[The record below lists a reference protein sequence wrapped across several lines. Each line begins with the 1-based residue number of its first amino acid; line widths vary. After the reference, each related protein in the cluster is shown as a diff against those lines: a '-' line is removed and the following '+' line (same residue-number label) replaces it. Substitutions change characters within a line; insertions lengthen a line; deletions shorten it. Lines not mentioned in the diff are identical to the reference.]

1 LAFDN
6 QMRLLGRNIRDH
18 AVAGY
23 AIAAILS
30 LIAIGIRF
38 EADPYLPPGF
48 PFLTFFPA
56 VILATFVGGAG
67 PGVVAGAIGF
77 LASWYFFMPPAY
89 SFAVTS
95 SAVVALA
102 FYLAI
107 IGVDIAIIDRLMATS
122 AELARQRANAL
133 RLADEKKTL
142 FVEVQHRIG
151 NNLQAISSLL
161 QIQSRTVAD
170 EAARKALVQSMQ
182 RVAIVADIQRRFH
195 NPDEAE
201 GLINTGF
208 VEGLAQ
214 ACLAAAG
221 KEEDFAIACEVE
233 EVRLPQ
239 DEFLAVSLILT
250 ECINNVLE
258 HGAPADGRG
267 SIRVTIS
274 REGRDHV
281 AAVADSGRGL
291 PDGFDLARQ
300 NSIGLKVIQAFA
312 RQLKGRFEMTSAG
325 LGTVCRL
332 TFPMRSDESAGLGG
346 SR

>member
-1 LAFDN
+1 
-6 QMRLLGRNIRDH
+6 MRLLGRNIREQ
-18 AVAGY
+18 AAAGY
-23 AIAAILS
+23 GLAGILS
-30 LIAIGIRF
+30 LVAIAVRF
-38 EADPYLPPGF
+38 QADPYLPPGF

-56 VILATFVGGAG
+56 VILATFIGGTG
-67 PGVVAGAIGF
+67 PGIAAGIIGF

-95 SAVVALA
+95 SAIVALA
-102 FYLAI
+102 FYVAI

-122 AELARQRANAL
+122 AELSRQRANAL
-133 RLADEKKTL
+133 GLAEEKKTL

-201 GLINTGF
+201 GSINAGF

-221 KEEDFAIACEVE
+221 KEDAFSIACEVE
-233 EVRLPQ
+233 ELRLPQ
-239 DEFLAVSLILT
+239 DEFLAVSLVLT

-267 SIRVTIS
+267 SIRVRII
-274 REGRDHV
+274 REGPEYV
-281 AAVADSGRGL
+281 ATVADNGRGL
-291 PDGFDLARQ
+291 PGGFDLARQ
-300 NSIGLKVIQAFA
+300 NSIGLKVIQSFA
-312 RQLKGRFEMTSAG
+312 RQLDGRFEMTGTTAG
-325 LGTVCRL
+325 TLCRL
-332 TFPMRSDESAGLGG
+332 TFPVRAHENGAA
-346 SR
+346 R